1 MIFLLAA
8 ITKIPLLKKIL
19 HEMLPF
25 KKISDFAFKS
35 SVLKSGLEEIW
46 KLHPRAVSCEHLKE
60 SFGTTNSHSTKNEVF
75 HLGFL
80 Q

>member
-1 MIFLLAA
+1 MFSPINLNMIFLLAA

-35 SVLKSGLEEIW
+35 SVLKSGLEEI
-46 KLHPRAVSCEHLKE
+46 
-60 SFGTTNSHSTKNEVF
+60 
-75 HLGFL
+75 
-80 Q
+80 